1 MEMINSIKNNKRYSV
16 NFKISLIFSELIIIT
31 AFLIAPDIEY
41 NNPPDTNEPLI
52 LIDEIPITIQNS
64 EYASKKPVTPVIVIT
79 EEISE
84 PEILDDIAIPNN
96 FANVNQAVENQN
108 IAINENVKLDRKPP
122 RQILEVLPEK
132 KNFNYVGTLLLKI
145 KIDSRGKVTD
155 HLILFNSL
163 ECKDCL
169 SEIISAIYKSI
180 WEPGV
185 KEGIAME
192 YWVEKSY
199 TFN

>member
-1 MEMINSIKNNKRYSV
+1 M
-16 NFKISLIFSELIIIT
+16 IIIT
-31 AFLIAPDIEY
+31 AFLIAPDVEY
-41 NNPPDTNEPLI
+41 YNPPDTNEPLI
-52 LIDEIPITIQNS
+52 LIDDIPITIQNS

-132 KNFNYVGTLLLKI
+132 KNFNYVGSTLLLKI
-145 KIDSRGKVTD
+145 KIDSRGQVTD

>member
-1 MEMINSIKNNKRYSV
+1 MINSIRNNKRYSV

-31 AFLIAPDIEY
+31 AFLIAPDVEY

-64 EYASKKPVTPVIVIT
+64 EYASKKSVTPVIIIT

-96 FANVNQAVENQN
+96 FANVNQAVENHN

-132 KNFNYVGTLLLKI
+132 KKFSYVGTLILKI
-145 KIDSRGKVTD
+145 KIDSQGKVTD

-163 ECKDCL
+163 ECEDCL

>member
-1 MEMINSIKNNKRYSV
+1 MINSIRNNKRYSV

-31 AFLIAPDIEY
+31 AFLIAPDVEY

-96 FANVNQAVENQN
+96 FANVNQAVENHN

>member
-1 MEMINSIKNNKRYSV
+1 MINSIRNNKRYSV

-31 AFLIAPDIEY
+31 AFLIAPDVEY

-145 KIDSRGKVTD
+145 KIDSRGQVTD

>member
-1 MEMINSIKNNKRYSV
+1 MINSIRNNKRYSV

-31 AFLIAPDIEY
+31 AFLIAPDVEY

-64 EYASKKPVTPVIVIT
+64 EYASKKPVTPVIVVT

-132 KNFNYVGTLLLKI
+132 KNFSYVGTLILKI

-180 WEPGV
+180 WEPGM

>member
-1 MEMINSIKNNKRYSV
+1 MINITRNDKRYSV

-31 AFLIAPDIEY
+31 AFLIAPDVEY

-52 LIDEIPITIQNS
+52 LIDDIPITIQNS

-96 FANVNQAVENQN
+96 FANVNQALENHN
-108 IAINENVKLDRKPP
+108 IAVNENVKLDRKPP

>member
-1 MEMINSIKNNKRYSV
+1 MINSIRNNKRYSV

-31 AFLIAPDIEY
+31 AFLIAPDVEY

-132 KNFNYVGTLLLKI
+132 KNFSYVGTLILKI

>member
-1 MEMINSIKNNKRYSV
+1 MINSIRNNKRYSV

-31 AFLIAPDIEY
+31 AFLIAPDLEY

-96 FANVNQAVENQN
+96 FANVNQAVENHN
-108 IAINENVKLDRKPP
+108 VAINENVKLDRKPP

-180 WEPGV
+180 WEPGM

>member
-1 MEMINSIKNNKRYSV
+1 MINSIRNNKRYSV

-31 AFLIAPDIEY
+31 AFLIAPDVEY

-96 FANVNQAVENQN
+96 FANVNQAVENHN
-108 IAINENVKLDRKPP
+108 IAVNENVKLDRKPP

-132 KNFNYVGTLLLKI
+132 KNLNYVGTLLLKI

>member
-1 MEMINSIKNNKRYSV
+1 MINSIRNNKRYSV

-31 AFLIAPDIEY
+31 AFLIAPDLEY

-96 FANVNQAVENQN
+96 FANVNQAVENHN
-108 IAINENVKLDRKPP
+108 VAINENVKLDRKPP

-145 KIDSRGKVTD
+145 KIDSRGQVTD